1 VGVDE
6 RTALSG
12 RPTRNECAGPLRTRP
27 NMPMPT
33 FIRDWI
39 SEMSQYFKANDPV
52 HLVGVGDE
60 GFVALDGPS
69 TGWDAARSG
78 YYGINWYDILAM
90 NTIDVGTTYYYPD
103 LNSPTQSMDGVKWIN
118 WHGDI
123 ARQYGKPVILEEY
136 FSEKLDNQFNLMKP
150 WLQAVEQNAGRRAR
164 IPRGFGVDDTRN
176 SDIYQHQRL
185 SSDVYFVP
193 LLQGHNAYN
202 HEIQCFLIHCF

>member
-1 VGVDE
+1 MNEPRCQGND
-6 RTALSG
+6 G

-27 NMPMPT
+27 NMPKPT

-78 YYGINWYDILAM
+78 YYGIDWYDILAM
-90 NTIDVGTTYYYPD
+90 NTIDVGTTHYYPY

-136 FSEKLDNQFNLMKP
+136 FSEKSDNQFNLMKP
-150 WLQAVEQNAGRRAR
+150 WLKAVEQNAGRRGFQGDLVWM
-164 IPRGFGVDDTRN
+164 IRGTAAYTN
-176 SDIYQHQRL
+176 ISAYQV
-185 SSDVYFVP
+185 SPNDVYFVP
-193 LLQGHNAYN
+193 LLQGHNARLN
-202 HEIQCFLIHCF
+202 MQP